1 MSGSTVFHR
10 NLRQHLVSR
19 RMRGWNFVYLC
30 ASVVTLHPLL
40 GDGVMS
46 AMLLL
51 KLNADELCS
60 KLAVF
65 KVKLKSNIIIWPTL
79 SEVSNT
85 RSSAAA
91 DGPRDALSVKILST
105 VETTCTKN
113 PQQIAVMQLEGYS
126 RPTCSKQHFS
136 FISVSTVIY
145 GTNKWTILHRCCVY
159 IYASFVYACF
169 IYL

>member
-105 VETTCTKN
+105 VETICTKN
-113 PQQIAVMQLEGYS
+113 LQQIAVMQLEGYS
-126 RPTCSKQHFS
+126 RPTCSKQPRLVDCRIGVVNKLYRRRRRFLL
-136 FISVSTVIY
+136 ITRSTCRGKI
-145 GTNKWTILHRCCVY
+145 
-159 IYASFVYACF
+159 F
-169 IYL
+169 